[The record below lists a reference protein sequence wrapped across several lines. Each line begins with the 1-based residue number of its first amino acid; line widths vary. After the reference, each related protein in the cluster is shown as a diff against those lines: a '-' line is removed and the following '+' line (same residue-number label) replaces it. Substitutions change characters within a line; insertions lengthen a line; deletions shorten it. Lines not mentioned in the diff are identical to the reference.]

1 MNIFAQ
7 MCVRE
12 SGGGEIK
19 NIDMKSLKSVFMK
32 VPNYCIGYFMPIKN
46 RESSDGCSERERG

>member
-1 MNIFAQ
+1 M
-7 MCVRE
+7 RE
-12 SGGGEIK
+12 RAGGEEIK
-19 NIDMKSLKSVFMK
+19 NMDMKSLKSVFMK